1 MLARPSRQGGGQSEY
16 DFVAKAIEDMFKKRD
31 PRSGATCIARE
42 GERPNE
48 WELVCTVFK
57 DGRKYRTSFF
67 VNKNVFKS
75 DRKRIEESIDIIY
88 RRIDRYGTQLR

>member
-1 MLARPSRQGGGQSEY
+1 MAKQRREGSQSEY
-16 DFVAKAIEDMFKKRD
+16 DLVAKAIEDMFKKKD

-42 GERPNE
+42 GERANE

-67 VNKNVFKS
+67 VNKNVFKK
-75 DRKRIEESIDIIY
+75 DRKMVEEAIDIIY
-88 RRIDRYGTQLR
+88 NRIDKHGVQVR